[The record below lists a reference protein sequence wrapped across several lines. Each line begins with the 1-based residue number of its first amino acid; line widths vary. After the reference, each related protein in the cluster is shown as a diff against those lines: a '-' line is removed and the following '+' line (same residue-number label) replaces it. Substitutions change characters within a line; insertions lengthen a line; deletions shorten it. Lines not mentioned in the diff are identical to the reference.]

1 VFEKR
6 GGKSS
11 ATYFETIQFY
21 KMLASQ
27 SNELVVKTMGLTD
40 AGYPLNLVLLSS
52 DKKFDPSAWHFRH
65 KVVILIN
72 NGIHPGEPD
81 GIDASM
87 MLARDIANKKTIL
100 PANIALAIIPV
111 YNIGGALNRNSYS
124 RANQNGPA
132 SYGFRGNAQNLDL
145 NRDFIKC
152 DSKNARSFTEIFH
165 FLNPDILIDNH
176 VSDGADYQHV
186 MTLITTQ
193 YNKLGIELGDWV
205 KNIFG
210 PALLTG
216 MKNKNWD
223 LVPYVNVEDEDPAK
237 GFSQFYDSPRYSSG
251 FAALFNTISFMPE
264 THMLKPYSERVR
276 STYDLMFTMIQQ
288 ASINANALLAKRK
301 TAIENAMLQKE
312 FALSWQLD
320 TSKYSEINF
329 KGYEFYNHDRPFT
342 KKVKFY
348 DYYNPVNLVEKPQA
362 YVIPQGWWAVIDL
375 LKLNHIK
382 VERFKSD
389 TVLNVVTYHIDNY
402 NSAARPYEKHHKNY
416 NVAVSTLKEKIKFLR
431 GDYFIRLNQTA
442 NRYLIETLEPTGDD
456 GFFTWNFF
464 DAILQ
469 QKEGYSPYRWDSI
482 AAKLLENDP
491 ELNSKFRQKKETDT
505 SFAKNANAQLDFIY
519 KNSRYYEAAHL
530 RYPVY
535 RIEN

>member
-1 VFEKR
+1 
-6 GGKSS
+6 
-11 ATYFETIQFY
+11 
-21 KMLASQ
+21 L
-27 SNELVVKTMGLTD
+27 
-40 AGYPLNLVLLSS
+40 PVL
-52 DKKFDPSAWHFRH
+52 
-65 KVVILIN
+65 
-72 NGIHPGEPD
+72 
-81 GIDASM
+81 
-87 MLARDIANKKTIL
+87 
-100 PANIALAIIPV
+100 
-111 YNIGGALNRNSYS
+111 
-124 RANQNGPA
+124 
-132 SYGFRGNAQNLDL
+132 
-145 NRDFIKC
+145 
-152 DSKNARSFTEIFH
+152 
-165 FLNPDILIDNH
+165 
-176 VSDGADYQHV
+176 
-186 MTLITTQ
+186 
-193 YNKLGIELGDWV
+193 
-205 KNIFG
+205 
-210 PALLTG
+210 
-216 MKNKNWD
+216 
-223 LVPYVNVEDEDPAK
+223 
-237 GFSQFYDSPRYSSG
+237 
-251 FAALFNTISFMPE
+251 
-264 THMLKPYSERVR
+264 
-276 STYDLMFTMIQQ
+276 
-288 ASINANALLAKRK
+288 
-301 TAIENAMLQKE
+301 
-312 FALSWQLD
+312 
-320 TSKYSEINF
+320 
-329 KGYEFYNHDRPFT
+329 FYNHDRPFT